1 VRYWISALR
10 LILMRRDTIFY
21 KIFQQSPT
29 LLFELLPQPPERAD
43 EYIFDS
49 VEVKETSLRMDGVF
63 LPPDSSGMVYF
74 AEVQFQPDELLYER
88 MLSEISIYNY
98 RHRDCFFDWRA
109 VAIYPSRGLEQSKR
123 EVVADMLAS
132 VRITPIYLDELTGAE
147 ELPTSLNLMVLTTLD
162 GNAAVEKARL
172 MIAQSFLLPDG
183 HVIIDLVSTI
193 MVYKFSNLSRDE
205 VDAMLGIE
213 LQQTRVYQDAKAEG
227 LTEGESI
234 GLELGKAEG
243 KVEGERALLL
253 ILLNYKLGTVATQL
267 QERVNELPLEKVE
280 LLGKALLDFTNV
292 ADLERFLDIH

>member
-1 VRYWISALR
+1 
-10 LILMRRDTIFY
+10 MRRDTIFY

-29 LLFELLPQPPERAD
+29 LLFELLPQLPERAD

-49 VEVKETSLRMDGVF
+49 VEVKETSFRLDGVF
-63 LPPDSSGMVYF
+63 LPPDSSGIVYF

-88 MLSEISIYNY
+88 MLSEISIYIY

-109 VAIYPSRGLEQSKR
+109 VAIYPSRSLEQSKR

-132 VRITPIYLDELTGAE
+132 GRITPIYLDELTGE
-147 ELPTSLNLMVLTTLD
+147 GELSVSLELMVLTTLESD
-162 GNAAVEKARL
+162 AAVEKARW
-172 MIAQSFLLPDG
+172 MIEQSFLRLDG
-183 HVIIDLVSTI
+183 RVIIELVSTI
-193 MVYKFSNLSRDE
+193 MVYKFNNLSRDE

-227 LTEGESI
+227 RTEGESI
-234 GLELGKAEG
+234 GLEIGKAEG
-243 KVEGERALLL
+243 KVEGERALVL
-253 ILLNYKLGTVATQL
+253 ILLNYKLGTVAAQL